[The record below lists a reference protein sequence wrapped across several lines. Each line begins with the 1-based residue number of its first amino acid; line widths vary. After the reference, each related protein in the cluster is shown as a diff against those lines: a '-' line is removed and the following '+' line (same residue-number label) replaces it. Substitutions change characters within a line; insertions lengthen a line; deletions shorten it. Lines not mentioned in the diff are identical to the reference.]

1 MVFDKTGTL
10 TVGRP
15 TVTASK
21 VFGPHRLEDV
31 LALASAAEAHS
42 EHPLGTAI
50 LAYARHVSQ
59 SHSTLVASSSSD
71 VTDTSWLQRADEFE
85 AVPGQ
90 GVRAKVEGQEIL
102 VGNRRMMHSHGVHVP
117 LGAEEALQ
125 NGEQRART
133 GVLVAVNREL
143 AAVLAISDPLKAEAP
158 AVVAALKR
166 MGIRSVMMTGDN
178 ADTAR
183 VVAEEVRPPGGA
195 DSQRGRFCWWQEGV
209 AQRCVLLERKAQC
222 LLMLKKELMRVG
234 RAFFTSDRASCACR
248 QVCY

>member
-1 MVFDKTGTL
+1 VGVFVSLQPCRSGAWITSDQPEYAKTSAFLSVSPSPLLTTPVLQVRCVVFDKTGTL

-21 VFGPHRLEDV
+21 VFAPHRLEDV
-31 LALASAAEAHS
+31 LALAAAAEAHS

-50 LAYARHVSQ
+50 LADARHVSQ
-59 SHSTLVASSSSD
+59 SHSTMVASSSSD

-90 GVRAKVEGQEIL
+90 GVRAKVAGQEIL
-102 VGNRRMMHSHGVHVP
+102 VGNRRMMQSHGVHVP

-125 NGEQRART
+125 SGEQRART
-133 GVLVAVNREL
+133 GVMVAVNREL

-158 AVVAALKR
+158 AVVQALKR

-183 VVAEEVRPPGGA
+183 VVAEEVRPPGR
-195 DSQRGRFCWWQEGV
+195 S
-209 AQRCVLLERKAQC
+209 
-222 LLMLKKELMRVG
+222 
-234 RAFFTSDRASCACR
+234 
-248 QVCY
+248 